1 MKTIDYAQLETHLKS
16 AIAALRLAQEEIL
29 FPCELYSQ
37 LDDMMNA
44 LETSIEDKAWE
55 RTAV

>member
-1 MKTIDYAQLETHLKS
+1 METLLKS
-16 AIAALRLAQEEIL
+16 ALESLRKAQEEIL

-37 LDDMMNA
+37 LDDMQSA
-44 LETSIEDKAWE
+44 LQDAIDDKAWE